1 MLPDGHTAYCPVRHK
16 KKSRIEVKEMKGGT
30 AVFNFVS
37 TVVQAGNEEKRSLA
51 ANIVH
56 SIDGWIC
63 RQLAVMLAE
72 QGIELS
78 PIHDS
83 FGVHPNHCDVLR
95 QCYRGLLARLY
106 RENLIDSILS
116 EVVGADIVVER
127 PDVDL
132 EVEQAI
138 RENTNGYYIC

>member
-1 MLPDGHTAYCPVRHK
+1 
-16 KKSRIEVKEMKGGT
+16 MKGGT

-37 TVVQAGNEEKRSLA
+37 TVVQAGNEERRSLA

-83 FGVHPNHCDVLR
+83 FGVHPNDCEVLR
-95 QCYRGLLARLY
+95 KCYRNLLARLY

-116 EVVGADIVVER
+116 EVMGTDVVVER
-127 PDVDL
+127 PEVDL
-132 EVEQAI
+132 EIETAI
-138 RENTNGYYIC
+138 RSNINGYYIC

>member
-1 MLPDGHTAYCPVRHK
+1 
-16 KKSRIEVKEMKGGT
+16 
-30 AVFNFVS
+30 
-37 TVVQAGNEEKRSLA
+37 
-51 ANIVH
+51 
-56 SIDGWIC
+56 
-63 RQLAVMLAE
+63 MLAE

-116 EVVGADIVVER
+116 EVVGEAVEVER
-127 PDVDL
+127 PKADP
-132 EVEQAI
+132 EVEKAI
-138 RENTNGYYIC
+138 RSNVNGYYIC

>member
-1 MLPDGHTAYCPVRHK
+1 
-16 KKSRIEVKEMKGGT
+16 
-30 AVFNFVS
+30 
-37 TVVQAGNEEKRSLA
+37 
-51 ANIVH
+51 
-56 SIDGWIC
+56 
-63 RQLAVMLAE
+63 MLAE
-72 QGIELS
+72 QEIELS